1 MTESKVCK
9 VEWVQDPVLGWK
21 ARIIGDCPSLDEVL
35 KVQNPGKKRYL
46 KRRIS
51 KE

>member
-21 ARIIGDCPSLDEVL
+21 DRIIGDCPSLDEVL
-35 KVQNPGKKRYL
+35 KGQTPSKKRYL
-46 KRRIS
+46 NRRIT